1 MKRVLVPVI
10 ILCSFIVILT
20 ISYNCSQDNI
30 KSVFLNLLYP
40 FQKLTNSAYKSS
52 VNLKRAIFSV
62 RQMRSRE
69 AALEKEL
76 EGLSIEIGLLRSLRT
91 ENKKLREL
99 LEIKN
104 KYNYQIIFAEI
115 IAEDITDLYDSVII
129 DKGEKAN
136 IENNMPVAT
145 VRGIVGITQD
155 VGVYSTRVI
164 TILNPN
170 CKLGVFVGKSSLK
183 GVMQGKGDYCIIKY
197 IPVEENI
204 KIGNKVYTSEG
215 GGIYPEG
222 IGIGKVFR
230 IDKKPH
236 DIFQIVY
243 VLPYV
248 NIRNLDRVAVIK
260 NK

>member
-1 MKRVLVPVI
+1 
-10 ILCSFIVILT
+10 
-20 ISYNCSQDNI
+20 
-30 KSVFLNLLYP
+30 
-40 FQKLTNSAYKSS
+40 
-52 VNLKRAIFSV
+52 
-62 RQMRSRE
+62 
-69 AALEKEL
+69 
-76 EGLSIEIGLLRSLRT
+76 LRSLHR
-91 ENKKLREL
+91 ENKELRKL

-115 IAEDITDLYDSVII
+115 IGGDITGLYDSVII
-129 DKGEKAN
+129 DKGKKDN
-136 IENNMPVAT
+136 IEKIMPVMTAQ
-145 VRGIVGITQD
+145 GIVGITQD

-170 CKLGVFVGKSSLK
+170 CKAGVSVGKNSVR

-197 IPVEENI
+197 ISVEENI
-204 KIGNKVYTSEG
+204 EIGNKVYTSEG

-222 IGIGKVFR
+222 IEIGKVFR
-230 IDKKPH
+230 IDKNLH

-243 VLPYV
+243 VLPCV

>member
-10 ILCSFIVILT
+10 ILCTSIIILT
-20 ISYNCSQDNI
+20 ISYNYSQDNI
-30 KSVFLNLLYP
+30 KSVFLNLLHP
-40 FQKLTNSAYKSS
+40 FQKLTSSVYKSS

-69 AALEKEL
+69 ATLEKEL
-76 EGLSIEIGLLRSLRT
+76 ESLSIEIGLLRSLHA

-99 LEIKN
+99 LKIKN

-115 IAEDITDLYDSVII
+115 IGGDITGLYDSVII
-129 DKGEKAN
+129 DKGRKDN
-136 IENNMPVAT
+136 IENNMPVTTA
-145 VRGIVGITQD
+145 RGIVGMTQD
-155 VGVYSTRVI
+155 VGAYSTRVI

-170 CKLGVFVGKSSLK
+170 CKLGVFVGKSSLR

-197 IPVEENI
+197 ISVEENI
-204 KIGNKVYTSEG
+204 EIGNKVYTSEG

-222 IGIGKVFR
+222 IEIGKVFR
-230 IDKKPH
+230 IDKNLH

-243 VLPYV
+243 VLPCV